1 VHGRPHADR
10 FHVRGFIEHGTP
22 TPFDMTVKNKV
33 SRFHLVMDAIN
44 NANRT
49 PAGSTDLIGWC

>member
-1 VHGRPHADR
+1 
-10 FHVRGFIEHGTP
+10 
-22 TPFDMTVKNKV
+22 MTVKNRV

-49 PAGSTDLIGWC
+49 PAGSTELIGWCEEKLAQHEA